1 MAVEPDHTPETILA
15 GANALEGWVR
25 RPEGHD
31 LVVRYT
37 DSAGQT
43 FQKPVECPA
52 GDWTRIVVP
61 FSGWTVHWG
70 GPNDGQVRGGPVRLA
85 LLVESGADVVGH
97 VDMDDLRMVW
107 REQRVVRVRYP
118 AYRFV
123 EGEGWGLRAHG
134 PMGDS
139 RLSGRFLHLDY
150 TQGAQAF
157 SLVPPDRVLPGNVDR
172 VWLRVYGSVRP

>member
-31 LVVRYT
+31 LVVRY
-37 DSAGQT
+37 
-43 FQKPVECPA
+43 
-52 GDWTRIVVP
+52 
-61 FSGWTVHWG
+61 
-70 GPNDGQVRGGPVRLA
+70 
-85 LLVESGADVVGH
+85 
-97 VDMDDLRMVW
+97 
-107 REQRVVRVRYP
+107 P

-123 EGEGWGLRAHG
+123 KGEGWGLRAHG